1 MLESNFIR
9 GFVLLIGFIGF
20 GATTNNHGA
29 TKTPPAH
36 AMDDNGGGGM
46 LPPCL
51 PSQGSCGIL

>member
-20 GATTNNHGA
+20 GATTTSKGH
-29 TKTPPAH
+29 TTTTTVRSQ
-36 AMDDNGGGGM
+36 DIL

-51 PSQGSCGIL
+51 PNDPNACGIK

>member
-20 GATTNNHGA
+20 GATTNNHGR
-29 TKTPPAH
+29 TTPPPAH
-36 AMDDNGGGGM
+36 SMDSGGGL

-51 PSQGSCGIL
+51 PSQGSCGIM

>member
-20 GATTNNHGA
+20 GATTTSKGHTA
-29 TKTPPAH
+29 APPAH
-36 AMDDNGGGGM
+36 SQDIL

-51 PSQGSCGIL
+51 PSQGACGIQ